1 MNSLIVFALRQR
13 VLVCLLFLVMLAL
26 GYASYTQLNIEAYP
40 DPVPPLVDVITQNP
54 GQSADE
60 IERYITIPLEVQ
72 LAGIPNATV
81 VRTISLF
88 GLSDVKVQFSY
99 AFTYQEALQRVLNRL
114 SQLPPLPNGAQPQ
127 ISPTSPVGEIM
138 RYKVTGPPGYSS
150 TDLKTLQD
158 WVLQRRFKAIPG
170 VVDVTAFG
178 GRTKEYEIA
187 VDLNRLQAQ
196 GMTLVQ
202 LVTALNNSSI
212 NVGGQTL
219 NVGEQSAVVRGIGLI
234 RDMDDIRDTMLTQ
247 VNGVPVLVRDIA
259 DVRVSHAPRLGV
271 VGHDG
276 DNDIVEGIVLMSRDG
291 ESLPTLRLVNAEI
304 DKINAS
310 GILPPDVR
318 VERIYDRSGLIHTT
332 THTVMHNL
340 VFGVTLVFVVQWL
353 FLGSLRSAII
363 VAATIPFALG
373 FAILILVLRGDS
385 ANLLSLG
392 AIDFGLIVDAT
403 VIMVENVFRH
413 LAEPEHGA
421 GQAPPG
427 GLAGR
432 LGTIAIAGAEVNRAI
447 FFSAT
452 IIIVGFLPLF
462 TLTGVEGHIFGPMAK
477 TYAYALLGGLIAT
490 FTVSPALSALILPKH
505 VEERDTLVVRLLR
518 FGHVLILRFGLRNK
532 VLSLL
537 VVAAVL
543 GVSGI
548 AARTLG
554 LEFLPKLEEGNLY
567 IRGTMPA
574 SISLEAGNAYVER
587 LRKIIAEVPEVVTV
601 LSHQGRPDD
610 GTDATGFFNVEILA
624 PLKPFDTWRKG
635 LDKEGLVRDLSA
647 KLDEAFPG
655 IEFNFS
661 QYIEDNVQEAAS
673 GVKGE
678 NSVKIYGNDL
688 NDLTKT
694 AEAIKATLAK
704 VPGIADLAVF
714 ASLGQPT
721 VRIDIDR
728 RKAARYG
735 LSPGDVNTTV
745 QAAIGGQTAGD
756 LYEYGSDRHFPMR
769 VRLAPQYR
777 RSLETIRNITVGA
790 ANPAGGVIQVPLSEI
805 ATVELVSGA
814 AFIYREN
821 QERYIPVKFSV
832 RGRDLGGAVL
842 EAQGR
847 IAEEVTLPPGFH
859 LEWVGQF
866 TNLQDAVQRLTIVV
880 PVTIALIAL
889 LLYVNFSSVTD
900 MVLTLSVIP
909 MAMIGGIFALFL
921 TMTPF
926 SISAAIGFIALFG
939 ISTMEGVILLS
950 YYNQL
955 IDEGWA
961 RTEAVWHAANVRMR
975 PVMMTCVAA
984 CVGLLPAAIS
994 TGIGSQVQKPLALVV
1009 VGGILLAPNLILVV
1023 VPILIALFSRRVP
1036 AAIPSQAAAR
1046 AAAQAEHA

>member
-1 MNSLIVFALRQR
+1 MNSLIVFSLRQR
-13 VLVCLLFLVMLAL
+13 VLVFLMFVVMLGL

-54 GQSADE
+54 GQSAEE
-60 IERYITIPLEVQ
+60 IERYITIPLEVA

-88 GLSDVKVQFSY
+88 GLSDVKVQFNY
-99 AFTYQEALQRVLNRL
+99 AYTYEQALQRVLNRL

-138 RYKVTGPPGYSS
+138 RYKLVGPAGYSS
-150 TDLKTLQD
+150 ADMKTLQD

-178 GRTKEYEIA
+178 GKAKEYEIA

-202 LVTALNNSSI
+202 LVNALNNSSI

-219 NVGEQSAVVRGIGLI
+219 NVGEQSAVVRGVGLI

-247 VNGVPVLVRDIA
+247 VNGVPVLVRDVA
-259 DVRVSHAPRLGV
+259 DVRVSNAPRLGI

-276 DNDIVEGIVLMSRDG
+276 QSDVVEGIVLMSRG
-291 ESLPTLRLVNAEI
+291 GQSLPTLKRVEAEI
-304 DKINAS
+304 DRINNS
-310 GILPPDVR
+310 TILPPEVKIQ
-318 VERIYDRSGLIHTT
+318 RIYDRSGLIHTT

-340 VFGVTLVFVVQWL
+340 VFGVVLVFVVQWL

-373 FAILILVLRGDS
+373 FAILILVVRGDS

-413 LAEPEHGA
+413 LAEPEHSE
-421 GQAPPG
+421 GQKAPG
-427 GLAGR
+427 GLTGR

-462 TLTGVEGHIFGPMAK
+462 TMSGVEGHIFGPMAK
-477 TYAYALLGGLIAT
+477 TYAYALVGGLIAT
-490 FTVSPALSALILPKH
+490 FTVSPALSAIILPKH
-505 VEERDTLVVRLLR
+505 VEERDTLIVKLLR
-518 FGHVLILRFGLRNK
+518 FGHEIILTFGLRNRILTIA
-532 VLSLL
+532 VTIAILL
-537 VVAAVL
+537 V
-543 GVSGI
+543 SGL
-548 AARTLG
+548 AARNLG

-567 IRGTMPA
+567 VRGTMPA

-587 LRKIIAEVPEVVTV
+587 LRKIFTEVPEVVTV
-601 LSHQGRPDD
+601 ISHQGRPSD

-624 PLKPFDTWRKG
+624 PLKPLDQWRKG
-635 LDKEGLVRDLSA
+635 LDKETLIRDLS
-647 KLDEAFPG
+647 KRLEQDFPG

-678 NSVKIYGNDL
+678 NSVKIYGSDL
-688 NDLTKT
+688 EQITKT
-694 AEAIKATLAK
+694 AESVKAVLAK
-704 VPGIADLAVF
+704 VPGITDLAVF

-721 VRIDIDR
+721 VRIDVDR
-728 RKAARYG
+728 RKAARFG
-735 LSPGDVNTTV
+735 LSIGDVNTTV
-745 QAAIGGQTAGD
+745 AAAIGGQIAGD
-756 LYEYGSDRHFPMR
+756 LYEFGSDRHFPMR
-769 VRLAPQYR
+769 VRLAREYR
-777 RSLETIRNITVGA
+777 SSLETIRNITIGA
-790 ANPAGGVIQVPLSEI
+790 QNPSGGVVQVPLSEI
-805 ATVELVSGA
+805 ASVDLVSGA
-814 AFIYREN
+814 AFIYRED

-842 EAQGR
+842 EAQAR
-847 IAEEVTLPPGFH
+847 VAQEVEMPAGYH

-866 TNLQDAVQRLTIVV
+866 TNLKEAVARLSLVV
-880 PVTIALIAL
+880 PLTLVLIAL
-889 LLYVNFSSVTD
+889 LLYINFSSVAD
-900 MVLTLSVIP
+900 MLLTLSVIP
-909 MAMIGGIFALFL
+909 MAMIGGILALFL
-921 TMTPF
+921 TGTPF

-955 IDEGWA
+955 IDEGWE
-961 RTEAVWHAANVRMR
+961 RGRAVWHASIVRMR

-984 CVGLLPAAIS
+984 CVGLLPAAVS

-1023 VPILIALFSRRVP
+1023 LPVLISLFSRRRP
-1036 AAIPSQAAAR
+1036 KR
-1046 AAAQAEHA
+1046 AAAPAGHRAAA

>member
-1 MNSLIVFALRQR
+1 MNSLIVFSLRQR
-13 VLVCLLFLVMLAL
+13 VLVFLMFVLMMGL

-60 IERYITIPLEVQ
+60 IERYITIPLEVA
-72 LAGIPNATV
+72 LAGIPNAQV

-88 GLSDVKVQFSY
+88 GLSDVKVQFNY
-99 AFTYQEALQRVLNRL
+99 EYTYEQALQRVLNRL

-138 RYKVTGPPGYSS
+138 RYKLVGPAGYSS
-150 TDLKTLQD
+150 ADMKTLQD

-178 GRTKEYEIA
+178 GKTKEYEVA

-202 LVTALNNSSI
+202 LVNALNNSSI

-219 NVGEQSAVVRGIGLI
+219 NVGEQSAVVRGVGLI

-247 VNGVPVLVRDIA
+247 VNGTPVLVRDVA
-259 DVRVSHAPRLGV
+259 EVRVSNAPRLGI

-276 DNDIVEGIVLMSRDG
+276 QGDIVEGIVLMSRG
-291 ESLPTLRLVNAEI
+291 GQSLPTLQRVEAEI
-304 DKINAS
+304 ERINAS
-310 GILPPDVR
+310 TILPPDVKIQ
-318 VERIYDRSGLIHTT
+318 RIYDRSGLIHTT

-340 VFGVTLVFVVQWL
+340 VFGVVLVFVVQWL

-373 FAILILVLRGDS
+373 FAILILVVRGDS

-413 LAEPEHGA
+413 LAEPEHSE
-421 GQAPPG
+421 GQPAPG
-427 GLAGR
+427 GLTGR

-462 TLTGVEGHIFGPMAK
+462 TMTGVEGHIFGPMAK
-477 TYAYALLGGLIAT
+477 TYAYALVGGLLAT
-490 FTVSPALSALILPKH
+490 FTVSPALSALILPRH
-505 VEERDTLVVRLLR
+505 VEERDTLIVKVLR
-518 FGHVLILRFGLRNK
+518 FGHEIILRFGLRNRI
-532 VLSLL
+532 LSLAVTL
-537 VVAAVL
+537 AILMVAGVAA
-543 GVSGI
+543 
-548 AARTLG
+548 RNLG

-567 IRGTMPA
+567 VRGTMPA
-574 SISLEAGNAYVER
+574 SISLEAGNSYVER
-587 LRKIIAEVPEVVTV
+587 LRRIFMEVPEVVTV
-601 LSHQGRPDD
+601 LSHQGRPSD

-624 PLKPFDTWRKG
+624 PLKPIDQWRKG
-635 LDKEGLVRDLSA
+635 LEKEALIRSLA
-647 KLDEAFPG
+647 KRLEAEFPG

-678 NSVKIYGNDL
+678 NSVKIYGTDL
-688 NDLTKT
+688 ATITKT
-694 AEAIKATLAK
+694 ANEVKAVLSGVSGVT
-704 VPGIADLAVF
+704 DLSVF

-721 VRIDIDR
+721 VRIDVDR
-728 RKAARYG
+728 RKAARFG
-735 LSPGDVNTTV
+735 LSIGDVNTTI
-745 QAAIGGQTAGD
+745 QAAIGGQIAGD

-769 VRLAPQYR
+769 VRLAREYR
-777 RSLETIRNITVGA
+777 SSLATIRNITIGA
-790 ANPAGGVIQVPLSEI
+790 PNPNGGVVQVPLSEI
-805 ATVELVSGA
+805 ADVDLVSGA
-814 AFIYREN
+814 AFIYRED

-832 RGRDLGGAVL
+832 RGRDLGSTVL
-842 EAQGR
+842 EAQR
-847 IAEEVTLPPGFH
+847 RVAEEVEMPAGYH

-866 TNLQDAVQRLTIVV
+866 TNLQDAVSRLSLVV
-880 PVTIALIAL
+880 PITLLLIAL
-889 LLYVNFSSVTD
+889 LLFVNFNSVVD
-900 MVLTLSVIP
+900 MLLTLSVIP
-909 MAMIGGIFALFL
+909 MAMIGGIFALTL
-921 TMTPF
+921 TATPF

-950 YYNQL
+950 YYNQ
-955 IDEGWA
+955 IVDEGMA
-961 RTEAVWHAANVRMR
+961 KREAVWHAAVVRMR

-984 CVGLLPAAIS
+984 CVGLLPAAVS

-1023 VPILIALFSRRVP
+1023 LPVLVSLFSRRKPDP
-1036 AAIPSQAAAR
+1036 AARTAAHR
-1046 AAAQAEHA
+1046 A

>member
-1 MNSLIVFALRQR
+1 MDSLIVFSLRQR
-13 VLVCLLFLVMLAL
+13 VLVCLMFLLMLAA
-26 GYASYTQLNIEAYP
+26 GCAAYTQLNIEAYP

-60 IERYITIPLEVQ
+60 IERYITIPLEVA
-72 LAGIPNATV
+72 LAGIPNAQV

-99 AFTYQEALQRVLNRL
+99 AFTYEEALQRVLNRL
-114 SQLPPLPNGAQPQ
+114 SQAPALPNGATPQ

-138 RYKVTGPPGYSS
+138 RYKLVGPEGYSPA
-150 TDLKTLQD
+150 DMKTLQD

-178 GRTKEYEIA
+178 GKTKEYEIA

-202 LVTALNNSSI
+202 LVTTLNNASI

-219 NVGEQSAVVRGIGLI
+219 NVGEQSAVVRGVGLI
-234 RDMDDIRDTMLTQ
+234 RDIDDIRDTMLTQ
-247 VNGVPVLVRDIA
+247 VAGTPVLVRDVA
-259 DVRVSHAPRLGV
+259 EVRVSNAPRLGI

-276 DNDIVEGIVLMSRDG
+276 ARDIVEGIVLMSRG
-291 ESLPTLRLVNAEI
+291 GQSLPTLKRVEAEI

-310 GILPPDVR
+310 TILPPEVR
-318 VERIYDRSGLIHTT
+318 IERIYDRSGLIHTT

-340 VFGVTLVFVVQWL
+340 VFGVVLVFVVQWL

-373 FAILILVLRGDS
+373 FAILILVVRGDS

-413 LAEPEHGA
+413 LSEPHHSE
-421 GQAPPG
+421 GQPAPG
-427 GLAGR
+427 GLTGR
-432 LGTIAIAGAEVNRAI
+432 LGTIAFAGSEVNRAI
-447 FFSAT
+447 VFSAT

-462 TLTGVEGHIFGPMAK
+462 TMSGVEGHIFGPMAK
-477 TYAYALLGGLIAT
+477 TYAYALVGGLLAT
-490 FTVSPALSALILPKH
+490 LTVSPALSALILPRH
-505 VEERDTLVVRLLR
+505 VEERDTLIVKLLR
-518 FGHVLILRFGLRNK
+518 FGHEIILRFGLRNR
-532 VLSLL
+532 VLSVGVTLAIL
-537 VVAAVL
+537 MVA
-543 GVSGI
+543 GI
-548 AARTLG
+548 AARNLG
-554 LEFLPKLEEGNLY
+554 LEFLPRLEEGNLY
-567 IRGTMPA
+567 VRGTMPA

-587 LRKIIAEVPEVVTV
+587 LRRIFTEVPEVVTV
-601 LSHQGRPDD
+601 ISHQGRPSD

-624 PLKPFDTWRKG
+624 PLKPIDQWRKG
-635 LDKEGLVRDLSA
+635 LDKEGLVAGLSQR
-647 KLDEAFPG
+647 LDSEFPG
-655 IEFNFS
+655 IAFNFS

-678 NSVKIYGNDL
+678 NAVKVYGTDLAAITKAANDV
-688 NDLTKT
+688 
-694 AEAIKATLAK
+694 KAVLAT
-704 VPGIADLAVF
+704 VPGVTDLSVF

-721 VRIDIDR
+721 VRIDVDR

-735 LSPGDVNTTV
+735 LSIGDVNTTI
-745 QAAIGGQTAGD
+745 QAAIGGQIAGD

-769 VRLAPQYR
+769 VRLAREYR
-777 RSLETIRNITVGA
+777 SSLATIRNITIGA
-790 ANPAGGVIQVPLSEI
+790 ANPNGGVVQVPLSEI
-805 ATVELVSGA
+805 ADIDLVSGA
-814 AFIYREN
+814 SFIYRED

-832 RGRDLGGAVL
+832 RGRDLGGTVIEARRRVEQAV
-842 EAQGR
+842 R
-847 IAEEVTLPPGFH
+847 LPSGYH

-866 TNLQDAVQRLTIVV
+866 TNLQDAVARLSLVV
-880 PVTIALIAL
+880 PITLALIAL
-889 LLYVNFSSVTD
+889 LLFVNFNSVAD
-900 MVLTLSVIP
+900 MLLGLSVIP
-909 MAMIGGIFALFL
+909 MAMIGGIFALTL
-921 TMTPF
+921 TGTAF

-939 ISTMEGVILLS
+939 ISTMEGVILLA

-955 IDEGWA
+955 MEAGWA
-961 RTEAVWHAANVRMR
+961 RKDAVWHAAIVRMR

-1023 VPILIALFSRRVP
+1023 VPVLISLFSRRRPNPDARP
-1036 AAIPSQAAAR
+1036 AAHR
-1046 AAAQAEHA
+1046 AAA

>member
-13 VLVCLLFLVMLAL
+13 VLVFLLFVVMLAL

-99 AFTYQEALQRVLNRL
+99 AFTYQQALQRVLNRL

-138 RYKVTGPPGYSS
+138 RYKVTGPKGYTS
-150 TDLKTLQD
+150 TELKTLQD

-170 VVDVTAFG
+170 VTDVTAFG

-187 VDLNRLQAQ
+187 VDLTRLQAQ
-196 GMTLVQ
+196 GLTLVQ

-247 VNGVPVLVRDIA
+247 VNGVPVLVRDVA
-259 DVRVSHAPRLGV
+259 EVRVSNAPRLGI

-276 DNDIVEGIVLMSRDG
+276 ENDIVEGIVLMSRDG

-304 DKINAS
+304 DKVNAS
-310 GILPPDVR
+310 GILPPGVK

-340 VFGVTLVFVVQWL
+340 VFGVVLVFVVQWL

-413 LAEPEHGA
+413 LAEPEHGE

-427 GLAGR
+427 GLTGR

-490 FTVSPALSALILPKH
+490 FTVSPALSALILPRH
-505 VEERDTLVVRLLR
+505 MEERDTLVVRLLR

-537 VVAAVL
+537 VLVALL
-543 GVSGI
+543 GASAI

-587 LRKIIAEVPEVVTV
+587 LRGIIADVPEVVTV

-688 NDLTKT
+688 NELTRT
-694 AEAIKATLAK
+694 AEAIKATLSR
-704 VPGIADLAVF
+704 VPGVADLAVF

-735 LSPGDVNTTV
+735 LLPGDVNTTV

-790 ANPAGGVIQVPLSEI
+790 TNPAGGVIQVPLSEI
-805 ATVELVSGA
+805 ASVELVSGA

-832 RGRDLGGAVL
+832 RGRDLGGAVS
-842 EAQGR
+842 EAQAR
-847 IAEEVTLPPGFH
+847 IAQEVTLPAGFH

-866 TNLQDAVQRLTIVV
+866 TNLQDAVQRLSIVV

-921 TMTPF
+921 TLTPF

-955 IDEGWA
+955 LDEGWGRA
-961 RTEAVWHAANVRMR
+961 EAVWHAANVRMR

-984 CVGLLPAAIS
+984 CVGLLPAAVS

-1009 VGGILLAPNLILVV
+1009 VGGIMLAPNLILVV
-1023 VPILIALFSRRVP
+1023 VPILIALFSRRTP
-1036 AAIPSQAAAR
+1036 AVNATPPAAR
-1046 AAAQAEHA
+1046 AVAQAEHA